1 MEDRPPNNNRA
12 LQRYITTH
20 DKDGKA
26 VFSSSLPGMAPSREV
41 MGGDMQF
48 ALMYTN
54 PSFPVDMSKEKDIS
68 VYTDYLTTPPAITI
82 QGGSVCRVCDYPPG
96 YLTPMH
102 RTQSL
107 DFGVVLEGEIE
118 LVLDSGETR
127 LLKRGDVAVQ
137 RGTNHAWRNVT
148 PDETIDGKKVAKW
161 ARMFYVLQSAKPI
174 EVNDMQLTEDEGGI
188 D

>member
-68 VYTDYLTTPPAITI
+68 VY
-82 QGGSVCRVCDYPPG
+82 
-96 YLTPMH
+96 H
-102 RTQSL
+102 
-107 DFGVVLEGEIE
+107 
-118 LVLDSGETR
+118 
-127 LLKRGDVAVQ
+127 
-137 RGTNHAWRNVT
+137 
-148 PDETIDGKKVAKW
+148 
-161 ARMFYVLQSAKPI
+161 
-174 EVNDMQLTEDEGGI
+174 
-188 D
+188 